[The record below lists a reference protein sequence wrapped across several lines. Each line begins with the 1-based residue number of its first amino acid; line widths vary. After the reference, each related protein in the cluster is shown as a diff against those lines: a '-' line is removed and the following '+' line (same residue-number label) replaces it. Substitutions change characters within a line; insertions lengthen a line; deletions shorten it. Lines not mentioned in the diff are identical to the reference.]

1 MVGAPA
7 GYSTARAADAE
18 QNAGTASAWLS
29 PLPTKPVGM
38 PVADPAP
45 ETLRLYAADQREFAV
60 WCRATGCAPLP
71 ASMATLAAYLLAMA
85 PRLSRGALGR
95 RRAAIG
101 TMHRKAGLPVPVLD
115 LAALAALRRAAR
127 RRTLPRPTLP
137 RDAAGFE
144 RLAARCLGDLAGL
157 RDRALLLL
165 AAATRDRRVTQGAVL
180 GLDAEHVRFTA
191 AGVTLHLRRRA
202 DEAAPSHAV
211 ALTRLVAGMA
221 AAACPVR
228 ALEDWLRT
236 SATRF
241 GPVFR
246 KIDRWGN
253 VEHARLGPD
262 GWRRIVARRAERPRR
277 RRASAPERV

>member
-1 MVGAPA
+1 MVGAPSSR
-7 GYSTARAADAE
+7 STARAVDVDRSAE
-18 QNAGTASAWLS
+18 AASAGSS
-29 PLPTKPVGM
+29 PLTAHPVGT
-38 PVADPAP
+38 PVTDPAA
-45 ETLRLYAADQREFAV
+45 ETLRLYAADWRAFAA
-60 WCRATGCAPLP
+60 WCRRMGCAPLP
-71 ASMATLAAYLLAMA
+71 ASPATLAAYLLAVA
-85 PRLSRGALGR
+85 PGLSRGALGR
-95 RRAAIG
+95 RRAAVG
-101 TMHRKAGLPVPVLD
+101 TMHRNQGLPVPALD
-115 LAALAALRRAAR
+115 RAALAALRRAAR
-127 RRTLPRPTLP
+127 PRTLPRTVSP
-137 RDAAGFE
+137 RDAAGFG
-144 RLAARCLGDLAGL
+144 RLAARCSGDLAGL

-165 AAATRDRRVTQGAVL
+165 AAATQDRRVTQSAVL

-202 DEAAPSHAV
+202 GEAEPSHAV

-246 KIDRWGN
+246 KVDRWGN

-262 GWRRIVARRAERPRR
+262 GWRRMVARRAERPKRH
-277 RRASAPERV
+277 RAPTPDRG